1 MRKYV
6 VICFLVAGFLACA
19 SAFGASDRIDPPQ
32 DQGKMHLSIVG
43 NANDPTFRTVTD
55 WFYDDWFLMHF
66 REEVHYH
73 EVTTNTEIFRE
84 RYEPNIAGLPTIRL
98 QRADGVVIY
107 ESWDLTIPDTPEEL
121 ALCLHWAVFASEFPW
136 RNLDWFLMHCREPE
150 ELALCLRWA
159 IFVSKSSWRNLD
171 SEQCNPWKR
180 CCPRPKP
187 KPEPEPEPTVTPE
200 PEVVVIPEEESPDY
214 LWLKIML
221 VLTAITVGVAIGVAY
236 EWKKTHGA

>member
-6 VICFLVAGFLACA
+6 VICFLAAGFLVCA

-32 DQGKMHLSIVG
+32 DQGKMHLSVVG
-43 NANDPTFRTVTD
+43 NATDPTFRAVTD

-66 REEVHYH
+66 REKTHYH
-73 EVTTNTEIFRE
+73 EVTTDTEIFRE
-84 RYEPNIAGLPTIRL
+84 RYEPNVTGLPTVRL
-98 QRADGVVIY
+98 QKADGVVIY
-107 ESWDLTIPDTPEEL
+107 ESWGRTIPDTPEEL

-136 RNLDWFLMHCREPE
+136 RNLD
-150 ELALCLRWA
+150 
-159 IFVSKSSWRNLD
+159 

-180 CCPRPKP
+180 CCPMP
-187 KPEPEPEPTVTPE
+187 TPE